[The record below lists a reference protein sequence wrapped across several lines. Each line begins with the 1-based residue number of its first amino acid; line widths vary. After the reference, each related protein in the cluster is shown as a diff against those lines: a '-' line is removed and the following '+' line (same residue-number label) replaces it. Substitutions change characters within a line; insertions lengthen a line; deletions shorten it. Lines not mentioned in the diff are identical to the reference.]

1 MIAVEN
7 VIIAIISGIVAV
19 VVAII
24 GRSRITSFREN
35 QEKKADP
42 KLVETLNE
50 SVAAS
55 MKQIDILRGIVDEQ
69 RIQLTEKDR
78 EIEDLT
84 HRVSNLEKL
93 TIDQALLIRN
103 LSRSDVQKTKARR
116 TVQREDGETESNE
129 N

>member
-1 MIAVEN
+1 VIAVEN

>member
-1 MIAVEN
+1 MEN

-55 MKQIDILRGIVDEQ
+55 IKQIDILRGIVDEQ

-78 EIEDLT
+78 EIADLT
-84 HRVSNLEKL
+84 KRVSNLEKL
-93 TIDQALLIRN
+93 TIDQALLIKT
-103 LSRSDVQKTKARR
+103 LSKSDVQRTKARR